1 VRRNT
6 CEPQTPNP
14 KPQTPNPKPTHI
26 QSNIMKQ
33 IFTICVLLVSATLNA
48 QNKVNP
54 VIKNFGTVS
63 EIPYAVEKPDPKL
76 DYKIVVE
83 INSDNPKPETV
94 HEFFEKTA
102 AVVNLHAL
110 GGVPKEKLHV
120 VMVVHG
126 PAAQFI
132 VNNEAYRK
140 KFGVDNPNLPL
151 FTALQQAGVQ
161 LFICGQ
167 SVVKRNIDPATIAP
181 EVKVSLSA
189 ITALTT
195 YQLKGYALL
204 KY

>member
-1 VRRNT
+1 MRRNT

>member
-1 VRRNT
+1 
-6 CEPQTPNP
+6 
-14 KPQTPNPKPTHI
+14 
-26 QSNIMKQ
+26 MKS
-33 IFTICVLLVSATLNA
+33 FATLFLLVAGFASYG

-54 VIKNFGTVS
+54 VVKNFGTVS

-83 INSDNPKPETV
+83 INTDNAKPETV

-110 GGVPKEKLHV
+110 GGVPKDKLHV

-161 LFICGQ
+161 LFVCGQ

-189 ITALTT
+189 ITTLTT

>member
-1 VRRNT
+1 
-6 CEPQTPNP
+6 
-14 KPQTPNPKPTHI
+14 
-26 QSNIMKQ
+26 MKQ